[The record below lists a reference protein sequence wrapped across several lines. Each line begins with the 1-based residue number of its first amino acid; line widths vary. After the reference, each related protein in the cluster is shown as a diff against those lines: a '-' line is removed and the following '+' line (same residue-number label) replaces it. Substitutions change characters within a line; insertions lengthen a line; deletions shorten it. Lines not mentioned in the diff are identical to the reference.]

1 MKHPG
6 EAQVAWQ
13 ICKLISDL
21 DALLWALYG
30 DEFEEIDDREEQE
43 KYWESTI
50 HTEKDASYS

>member
-1 MKHPG
+1 MKNLSEP
-6 EAQVAWQ
+6 QIAWQ

-30 DEFEEIDDREEQE
+30 DEFEKIYDREEQE

-50 HTEKDASYS
+50 HTELDASYS

>member
-1 MKHPG
+1 MKNLSEP
-6 EAQVAWQ
+6 QIAWQ

-30 DEFEEIDDREEQE
+30 DEFEKIYDREEQE

-50 HTEKDASYS
+50 HTELDAS